1 MILNDPGGWC
11 NWFPIIIIE
20 GQRLAVDENVD
31 GNGTLYSRMYQV
43 NFLDTAFNKFEVI
56 LFFKQTVSLQIF
68 LGCLAQILLGP
79 FLNILTQI
87 SDWF

>member
-31 GNGTLYSRMYQV
+31 VKWDIVFKNVPSKFFGYSV
-43 NFLDTAFNKFEVI
+43 
-56 LFFKQTVSLQIF
+56 
-68 LGCLAQILLGP
+68 
-79 FLNILTQI
+79 
-87 SDWF
+87 